1 MSCAATSQDTA
12 YHIGNVLSGSWE
24 LTQKIFE
31 NLSFREVS
39 RVRSVCRT
47 WADVGAK
54 ILEKRRK
61 LHYLT
66 IHPHSIP
73 TTEGKVALGEATAT
87 GLFEGFFDHIV
98 SKPRYCLAFCSE
110 DWSSKPEV
118 FNIKEESGKLTLL
131 QYLSGSLPSSCDFGL
146 VSATGVIGTVENNYQ
161 GHCLESA
168 NNLNQEILSFLHQK
182 EPQGRK
188 PNRWCRRS
196 EESGSQ
202 KPEETSQKTSPPQKE
217 AASVNSSSSSSTDTK
232 DVSVNKNEKRP
243 CVGYSIEV
251 EQISDS
257 MHQTDAVSL
266 ILIPH
271 HPGVQLKF
279 FNLCDV
285 KFLKEYRK
293 DEDMSCD
300 NLTISADEFNHLTS
314 LSQDDHLKALLVF
327 DAGLDE
333 GFTEALIHS
342 ALLRQNHKVALGGG
356 IADCLYAG
364 RSNSF
369 SQSSF
374 GVAVSGPNVMAASVI
389 IPKYVDNP
397 KVFEEYMK
405 ELKSCGLPE
414 DQSVAFMF
422 TCCGRGYY
430 WYRRRGKPWFDYD
443 NVETK
448 AFRQFFPN
456 TPIFGF
462 FGGGEIGL
470 NHLPK
475 FSRQEEDERA
485 PPKKRKK
492 KMFHQVSTVIVLL
505 SFL

>member
-73 TTEGKVALGEATAT
+73 TTEG
-87 GLFEGFFDHIV
+87 
-98 SKPRYCLAFCSE
+98 KPRYCLAFCSE

-314 LSQDDHLKALLVF
+314 LSQDDHLKALLV
-327 DAGLDE
+327 
-333 GFTEALIHS
+333 
-342 ALLRQNHKVALGGG
+342 QNHKVALGGG